1 MIRVP
6 RGRFHA
12 CALSASLALLV
23 SACAGAPPRPG
34 EMPPP
39 NADQTLTEIFNLP
52 AVYNRMGRIASG
64 PPIPFVGSVSYL
76 GGRGDS
82 TMVHVALSL
91 PNRALSFQ
99 RDGRAFAARF
109 RAEISLARPGHPS
122 VAHTRDELVRV
133 GTFEETQRGEE
144 SIVFQQGFLLAAGD
158 YTLTVLVRD
167 LGANTVSRGERALA
181 VPAFG
186 VGTTTGP
193 ILVYEAGT
201 RQSRADSLN
210 ATVNPRGT
218 VAHGAQD
225 TLLAYVEAYRL
236 PGPTAVPLEVRDD
249 RGMVVF
255 SDTLRFAG
263 GREVESRLVRLSANV
278 PPIGE
283 LKISVAAPN
292 AEVRSTQAL
301 VSFSRGWVVT
311 NFDNLISL
319 LRFYPY
325 PQWIGRLRDAGPQ
338 DRSTLWREFWT
349 ATDPTPE
356 TPENESLD
364 LYFTR
369 VAITNER
376 FREEGPN
383 AWRSDRGEVYI
394 TLGEPDVINTNSPG
408 ANRALEQWV
417 YNDLR
422 GVLLFEGQLGFS
434 RMRLVPESRS
444 EFSRLRALVQRRP

>member
-1 MIRVP
+1 M
-6 RGRFHA
+6 
-12 CALSASLALLV
+12 LSTGLALLG
-23 SACAGAPPRPG
+23 SACAGGGPRPG
-34 EMPPP
+34 EPPP
-39 NADQTLTEIFNLP
+39 PSADQTLTEIFNLP

-64 PPIPFVGSVSYL
+64 PPIPFVASVSYL

-109 RAEISLARPGHPS
+109 RAEISLTRQGTPALT
-122 VAHTRDELVRV
+122 HTRDELVRV

-144 SIVFQQGFLLAAGD
+144 SIVFQQGFLVAAGD
-158 YTLTVLVRD
+158 YAVAIVVRD
-167 LGANTVSRGERALA
+167 LGANSLSRGERTVA

-186 VGTTTGP
+186 PGTTTGP

-201 RQSRADSLN
+201 RQSRADSLT
-210 ATVNPRGT
+210 AIVNPRGT

-236 PGPTAVPLEVRDD
+236 AGPTAVPLEVRDD
-249 RGMVVF
+249 RGAVVF
-255 SDTLRFAG
+255 SDTLQFQG
-263 GREVESRLVRLSANV
+263 GQELESRVVRLSANV

-283 LKISVAAPN
+283 LKISVVAPN
-292 AEVRSTQAL
+292 AEIRSTQAL

-311 NFDNLISL
+311 NYDNLLTL
-319 LRFYPY
+319 LRFFPY
-325 PQWIGRLRDAGPQ
+325 PQWIARLRDAGPQ
-338 DRSTLWREFWT
+338 DRSALWREFWA

-356 TPENESLD
+356 TAENEALD

-369 VAITNER
+369 VAIANER
-376 FREEGPN
+376 FRDEGPT

-394 TLGEPDVINTNSPG
+394 TLGEPDVINTNTPG
-408 ANRALEQWV
+408 SNRALEQWV
-417 YNDLR
+417 YNELR

-434 RMRLVPESRS
+434 RMRLVPESRA